1 MPVRQP
7 PMGRRGERF
16 PLSMGALEMLVVPI
30 LVRAVAVVLL
40 LVLGVS
46 TAPTVHAEGCRF
58 VLGFETMHAILGVAE
73 HDVTAAKG
81 SWDAHKKLG
90 GF

>member
-1 MPVRQP
+1 M
-7 PMGRRGERF
+7 E
-16 PLSMGALEMLVVPI
+16 ALEMLVVPI

-40 LVLGVS
+40 LMLGVS

-58 VLGFETMHAILGVAE
+58 VLVFETTHAILEVAE
-73 HDVTAAKG
+73 RDVGAAKG
-81 SWDAHKKLG
+81 PWDARKKLG